1 MKKQQRR
8 KGNSFF
14 AYFIFFL
21 LIATTVT
28 VAMFIFG
35 FVNERSEGDMRIVS
49 LVMMLVILFLSLI
62 CTVIDAARRRITVE
76 RPLRKILNATDKIA
90 SGDFSVRLRVAH
102 SYHRYDEFDYIM
114 ENLNRTAA
122 ELSKTEM
129 LRNDF
134 ISNVSHELKTPLTVI
149 QSYAASLQKENIP
162 EDTRKKYAATLQEAA
177 KRLNDLVVNI
187 LRLNKLEN
195 QAIQP
200 EREEIKLDEELAQT
214 VLRYEELIDAKKLIL
229 DCRLDEVTI
238 YSSPSLLELVW
249 NNLLSNAVKFTEE
262 GGAISVTLQKQSGKA
277 VVKVSD
283 TGCGIS
289 KATGEHIFEKFYQG
303 DTSHAREGNG
313 LGLALVKKVI
323 DLIGGE
329 IRVESELGKGTTFT
343 VLLQEDLA

>member
-35 FVNERSEGDMRIVS
+35 FVYERSEGDMRIVS

-229 DCRLDEVTI
+229 DCRLDEVKI